1 GDFQRSKTA
10 KTRAGDVPWKDV
22 NKTLRALTREY
33 GIEPRIHFI
42 GFKVES
48 EAAAAIEKI
57 TRRFGGEFSDFSQ
70 R

>member
-1 GDFQRSKTA
+1 M
-10 KTRAGDVPWKDV
+10 PWKDV
-22 NKTLRALTREY
+22 DRTLRALTREY

-48 EAAAAIEKI
+48 EAADAIQKI
-57 TRRFGGEFSDFSQ
+57 TRRFDGEFSDFSQ